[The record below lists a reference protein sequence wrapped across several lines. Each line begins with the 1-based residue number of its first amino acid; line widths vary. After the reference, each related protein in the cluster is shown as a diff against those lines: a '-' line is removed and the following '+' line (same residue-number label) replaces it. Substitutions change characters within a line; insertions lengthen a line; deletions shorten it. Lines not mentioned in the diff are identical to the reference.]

1 MTDSAKLPALA
12 VTDRWMRGVYY
23 SRQVQLLEADGT
35 PIDLTAA
42 TGESPF
48 FISLSGSSGIKAADS
63 LLFVRLVAGQ
73 GANGKLTIGANSS
86 ALELDWPNA
95 GLGPRN
101 QVLISVYGR
110 FSGKQRPLLQMRL
123 VVEDSAFA

>member
-12 VTDRWMRGVYY
+12 VTDRWMRGVRY
-23 SRQVQLLEADGT
+23 SREIQLLEADGT

-48 FISLSGSSGIKAADS
+48 AISLSGSSGVRAADQ
-63 LLFVRLVAGQ
+63 LLFVRLVPGQ
-73 GANGKLTIGANSS
+73 GANGKILIGADSS

-101 QVLISVYGR
+101 QVLISVFGL